1 MDNNNATVLASSK
14 TLSFKNPAYL
24 GSALLVLFVAIGIW
38 LVFAYAAKERG
49 RDLQQSQVYL
59 GLIAD
64 SRYDAVDKWLGAQ
77 FGSLHELAENGSLQ
91 LYLMQLASR
100 EQAHQGEIEPA
111 QLSYIRNL
119 ILVTAER
126 GGFVEK
132 SRAESIGANLPGQ
145 ADVGLMLLDQDGQF
159 MLSTPGIRLSPD
171 VANTVAKVIKSREP
185 AIQDFYLGAFNQPLI
200 GFVVP
205 VFPLQV
211 SKKEAAPIA
220 VLVGVKRARDELYPL
235 LTRQIRTT
243 HTDEALLVRREGSSA
258 VYLSPLADESAPLK
272 KRLSLESPRLEAAFA
287 LMNPGA
293 FGQMRDYRGM
303 EVLVT
308 SRAFTQV
315 PWVLVQKI
323 DASEALKESNAHQR
337 FVMTA
342 FLLATL
348 FVAAALVAAWRHGS
362 SVRERHAAE
371 QLQLKSRELQSQSE
385 LLYSITDNIR
395 DFIYIVD
402 QSQCFVYVNRPLAEA
417 WGLTAQDFAGKTL
430 DSVFGPSVAQTIWA
444 LASNALAGGE
454 PRVSTD
460 ALQLQRG
467 VTRTYHSQAILLLA
481 GMHQTRSVLMVSH
494 DITALQEDQAR
505 RDQLMRRLVATL
517 MRAVDLH
524 DPFTA
529 NHSSRTTR
537 VALAIGLEMNL
548 EKTEMETLEMAAN
561 LANVGKLFV
570 PKEILTKTEP
580 LTEDEQQV
588 LHEHVNH
595 SVEILSGL
603 EFPGPVLE
611 TIAQKQE
618 YIDGSGY
625 PKGLRGDQML
635 LTAKILSVANA
646 FVAMVN
652 SRAYRTG
659 MTMDEALD
667 QLLSETQS
675 RHDRHVVAALFHVAE
690 NHPEWINERLGS

>member
-1 MDNNNATVLASSK
+1 MK

-24 GSALLVLFVAIGIW
+24 GSALLALFIAIGIW
-38 LVFAYAAKERG
+38 FVFAYAAKERA
-49 RDLQQSQVYL
+49 RDLQQWQVHL
-59 GLIAD
+59 GLSAD
-64 SRYDAVDKWLGAQ
+64 SRYDAVDRWLEAQ
-77 FGSLHELAENGSLQ
+77 FNNLHGLAVNGSMQ

-100 EQAHQGEIEPA
+100 EQPRQGEIEPA

-119 ILVTAER
+119 VLVTADR
-126 GGFVEK
+126 GGFIEK
-132 SRAESIGANLPGQ
+132 SRAETVGANLPGQ
-145 ADVGLMLLDQDGQF
+145 ADVGLMLLDQDGKLI
-159 MLSTPGIRLSPD
+159 LSTPGIKLGRE
-171 VANTVAKVIKSREP
+171 VENTVARVIKSREP
-185 AIQDFYLGAFNQPLI
+185 AIQDIYLGDSGQPLL

-220 VLVGVKRARDELYPL
+220 VLVGIKRARDELYPL

-243 HTDEALLVRREGSSA
+243 QTDETLLVRREDGSA
-258 VYLSPLADESAPLK
+258 VYLSPLTDGSALLK
-272 KRLSLESPRLEAAFA
+272 KRLSLESQRLEAAFA

-308 SRAFTQV
+308 SRAFMRA

-323 DASEALKESNAHQR
+323 DAKEALKESDAHQR

-348 FVAAALVAAWRHGS
+348 FVAAALVASWRHGS
-362 SVRERHAAE
+362 SVREHHAAE
-371 QLQLKSRELQSQSE
+371 QLRIKSNELRSQAE
-385 LLYSITDNIR
+385 LLNSITDNIR

-402 QSQCFVYVNRPLAEA
+402 QDQHFMYVNKPLAEA
-417 WGLTAQDFAGKTL
+417 WGLTPQDFVGKTL
-430 DSVFGPSVAQTIWA
+430 SSVLGSNVAQTIWS
-444 LASNALAGGE
+444 LASSALAGNE
-454 PRVSTD
+454 SRIATD
-460 ALQLQRG
+460 ALQLQRE
-467 VTRTYHSQAILLLA
+467 VTRTYHSAAIPLLA
-481 GMHQTRSVLMVSH
+481 DVHHNKTVLVVSH
-494 DITALQEDQAR
+494 DITVLQENQVR
-505 RDQLMRRLVATL
+505 RDQLMRSLLATL

-529 NHSSRTTR
+529 NHSSKTTQ
-537 VALAIGLEMNL
+537 VALAIGREMDL
-548 EKTEMETLEMAAN
+548 GKQDMETLEMAAN

-570 PKEILTKTEP
+570 PKEILIKPEP
-580 LTEDEQQV
+580 LTDEEQQI

-595 SVEILSGL
+595 SVAILSGL
-603 EFPGPVLE
+603 DFPGPVLE

-625 PKGLRGDQML
+625 PKGLHGDQML

-659 MTMDEALD
+659 MTMNAALD
-667 QLLSETQS
+667 QMISETQT

-690 NHPEWINERLGS
+690 NHPEWITERLGS

>member
-1 MDNNNATVLASSK
+1 MK
-14 TLSFKNPAYL
+14 TLSLKKPAYL
-24 GSALLVLFVAIGIW
+24 GSALLALFIAIGIW
-38 LVFAYAAKERG
+38 FVFAYAAKERV
-49 RDLQQSQVYL
+49 RDLQQWQVHL
-59 GLIAD
+59 GLSAD
-64 SRYDAVDKWLGAQ
+64 SRYDAVDSWLEAQ
-77 FGSLHELAENGSLQ
+77 FNKLHGLAVNGSMQ

-100 EQAHQGEIEPA
+100 EQPRQGEIEPA

-119 ILVTAER
+119 VLVTADR
-126 GGFVEK
+126 GGFIEK
-132 SRAESIGANLPGQ
+132 SRAETVGANLPGQ
-145 ADVGLMLLDQDGQF
+145 ADVGLMLLDQDGKLI
-159 MLSTPGIRLSPD
+159 LSTPGIKLARE
-171 VANTVAKVIKSREP
+171 VEGTVARALKSREP
-185 AIQDFYLGAFNQPLI
+185 AIQDIYLGDSGQPLL

-211 SKKEAAPIA
+211 SKNEAAPIA
-220 VLVGVKRARDELYPL
+220 VLVGIKRARDELYPL

-243 HTDEALLVRREGSSA
+243 QTDETLLVRREDGSA
-258 VYLSPLADESAPLK
+258 VYLSPLADGSALLK
-272 KRLSLESPRLEAAFA
+272 KRLSLESQRLEAAFA

-293 FGQMRDYRGM
+293 FGQMRDYRGT

-308 SRAFTQV
+308 SRAFMRA

-323 DASEALKESNAHQR
+323 DAKEALKESDAHQR

-348 FVAAALVAAWRHGS
+348 FVAAALVAAWKHGS
-362 SVRERHAAE
+362 SVREHHAAE
-371 QLQLKSRELQSQSE
+371 QLRIKSNELRSQAE
-385 LLYSITDNIR
+385 LLNSITDNIR

-402 QSQCFVYVNRPLAEA
+402 QDQHFMYVNKPLAEA
-417 WGLTAQDFAGKTL
+417 WGLTSQDFVGKTL
-430 DSVFGPSVAQTIWA
+430 SSVLGSNVAQTIWV
-444 LASNALAGGE
+444 LASSALAGNE
-454 PRVSTD
+454 SRIATD
-460 ALQLQRG
+460 ALQLQRE
-467 VTRTYHSQAILLLA
+467 VTRTYHSAAIPLLA
-481 GMHQTRSVLMVSH
+481 GVHHTKTVLVVSH
-494 DITALQEDQAR
+494 DITVLQENQIR
-505 RDQLMRRLVATL
+505 RDQLMRSLLATL

-529 NHSSRTTR
+529 NHSSKTAQ
-537 VALAIGLEMNL
+537 VALAIGREMDL
-548 EKTEMETLEMAAN
+548 VKQDMETLEMAAN

-570 PKEILTKTEP
+570 PKEILIKPEP
-580 LTEDEQQV
+580 LTEEEQQI

-595 SVEILSGL
+595 SVAILSGL
-603 EFPGPVLE
+603 DFPGPVLE

-625 PKGLRGDQML
+625 PKGLHGDQML

-659 MTMDEALD
+659 MTMNAALD
-667 QLLSETQS
+667 QMLSETQT

-690 NHPEWINERLGS
+690 NHPEWITERLGS